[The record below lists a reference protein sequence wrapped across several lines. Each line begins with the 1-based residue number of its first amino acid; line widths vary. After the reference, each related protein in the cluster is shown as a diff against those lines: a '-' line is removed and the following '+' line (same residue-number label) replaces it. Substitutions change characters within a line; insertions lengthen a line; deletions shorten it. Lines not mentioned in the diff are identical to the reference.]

1 MARCSVSPFPP
12 DRTTDGVR
20 RAAPLNLCG
29 FRSSHVVEDERQRA
43 GEIVPGALRG
53 TRAARLAVEGV
64 LSARSGSI
72 RSGWARPRLVVSGGP
87 TPLAPYL
94 SLRLVPP
101 SEGCRPATRGAR
113 WRRVAMDATR
123 RKSIGNLYR
132 LESRRLARL
141 SARTADAPAQPL
153 SREHALESLSA
164 REVAV
169 LQLVAD
175 GFANR
180 EIGACLSITEET
192 VKSHV
197 RRLLAKLHADNRA
210 HAVSIAF
217 RRGLIG

>member
-1 MARCSVSPFPP
+1 
-12 DRTTDGVR
+12 
-20 RAAPLNLCG
+20 
-29 FRSSHVVEDERQRA
+29 
-43 GEIVPGALRG
+43 
-53 TRAARLAVEGV
+53 
-64 LSARSGSI
+64 
-72 RSGWARPRLVVSGGP
+72 
-87 TPLAPYL
+87 
-94 SLRLVPP
+94 
-101 SEGCRPATRGAR
+101 
-113 WRRVAMDATR
+113 MDATR
-123 RKSIGNLYR
+123 RESIGNLYR
-132 LESRRLARL
+132 LEGRRLARL

-153 SREHALESLSA
+153 PREQALEPLSA